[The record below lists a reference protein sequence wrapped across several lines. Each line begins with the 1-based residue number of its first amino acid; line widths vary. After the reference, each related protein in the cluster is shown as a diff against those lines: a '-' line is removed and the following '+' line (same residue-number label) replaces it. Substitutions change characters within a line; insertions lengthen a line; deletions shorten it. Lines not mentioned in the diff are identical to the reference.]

1 MTPPSALSSRHLWRR
16 VGQSFAGNA
25 VKRLALAFMGRRV
38 LVVDDDVLVLEVVSS
53 MLEELG
59 CETVRVRSG
68 TDALGTI
75 AQDQTI
81 DTLIADIDMP
91 GLDGSSLATR
101 ARSFRPE
108 LPIIL
113 ITGGVPT
120 NPSFPLLRK
129 PFALPDLER
138 VMAETTGL
146 C

>member
-1 MTPPSALSSRHLWRR
+1 M
-16 VGQSFAGNA
+16 
-25 VKRLALAFMGRRV
+25 MGRRV
-38 LVVDDDVLVLEVVSS
+38 LVVDDEPLVLEVVAS
-53 MLEELG
+53 MLDELG
-59 CETVRVRSG
+59 CETVRVRSARE
-68 TDALGTI
+68 ALGTI

-81 DTLIADIDMP
+81 DVLIADIDMP
-91 GLDGSSLATR
+91 GLDGSVLATR

-113 ITGGVPT
+113 ITGGVTTSPG
-120 NPSFPLLRK
+120 FPLLRK